1 MGVTGKPLAT
11 SCSLT
16 APCADHMHCQ
26 GPEGGATCVC
36 TPGHVPDTN
45 ATCGQCPLTSDQVGK
60 GELTASV
67 IRMEG
72 WQRHKDWGGGEAAVW
87 QRHKDWGGGQC
98 GSVIR
103 GRQCVI
109 VRRIGGEC
117 GSVMGGGQCGSVI
130 RGECGSVITGGSVA
144 AS

>member
-1 MGVTGKPLAT
+1 MTGLDEDGVAEDGADEDGVDEDGVGDDGVDEDGVDEVVVWVTGKPLAT

-67 IRMEG
+67 IRMQG
-72 WQRHKDWGGGEAAVW
+72 
-87 QRHKDWGGGQC
+87 
-98 GSVIR
+98 
-103 GRQCVI
+103 
-109 VRRIGGEC
+109 
-117 GSVMGGGQCGSVI
+117 
-130 RGECGSVITGGSVA
+130 
-144 AS
+144 